1 MTLFVIPQVIKACL
15 MQNTLQRRVHADKVQ
30 WHQPLTI
37 CFPQDEYLEA
47 APEGEGHQESANSGV
62 QSTSQAVEAP
72 AAVQPAL
79 PAAQVQ
85 VQTGAQAK
93 PSAGKGP
100 RARPHA
106 ATRPRAVKADQQ
118 VNPKAD
124 QQQQQQQ
131 IAPDDSQTRYL
142 RMLQETGVTPEE
154 MEEAY

>member
-1 MTLFVIPQVIKACL
+1 MRK
-15 MQNTLQRRVHADKVQ
+15 TLQRRVHGDKVQ
-30 WHQPLTI
+30 WHQPLTT
-37 CFPQDEYLEA
+37 CFLQDEYLEA
-47 APEGEGHQESANSGV
+47 APEREGHQEPADTGM
-62 QSTSQAVEAP
+62 QTASQAAVVI
-72 AAVQPAL
+72 AAAQPAL

-106 ATRPRAVKADQQ
+106 VTRPRAVKAAQQ
-118 VNPKAD
+118 TNPKVD

-131 IAPDDSQTRYL
+131 EIAPGDSQTRYL
-142 RMLQETGVTPEE
+142 RMLQESGVTPEE